1 LPKRPACSDGW
12 QHFCAIR
19 IQPESLSYRTDFL
32 DLDPRHRDRSGLGIP
47 LVRITCDL
55 RENERRLGEWMET
68 TAEKILE
75 RVGATKAWRGPRFRG
90 VCSSHDLGG
99 YRMGEDPASSV
110 VDPDLRVHDTPG
122 PYVFGGAVFPTCPG
136 VNPTLTMW
144 ALCYRAAERLV
155 ERLRR
160 GEEG

>member
-1 LPKRPACSDGW
+1 V
-12 QHFCAIR
+12 
-19 IQPESLSYRTDFL
+19 T
-32 DLDPRHRDRSGLGIP
+32 DPRDRDRRGLRLP

-99 YRMGEDPASSV
+99 CRMGEDPASSV

-122 PYVFGGAVFPTCPG
+122 LYVYGGAAFPTCPG

-144 ALCYRAAERLV
+144 ALCYRAAEPLV
-155 ERLRR
+155 ARLRR